1 MKSRNRTLLAAACLA
16 LLAASC
22 RTTEKLPTQQPKGEE
37 TRIELQAPRTLT
49 VLNFNAVVEGISVNG
64 QLRMAED
71 SVIWVTVNKIIE
83 LGRAMA
89 TTDSVWV
96 TVPVADR
103 HFAGTYEQAARI
115 AKQEMDFN
123 MLQDIVNAPDAERRI
138 EALAARMGFNAR
150 VRITSR
156 KQVDRITFPFVKQ

>member
-1 MKSRNRTLLAAACLA
+1 
-16 LLAASC
+16 
-22 RTTEKLPTQQPKGEE
+22 
-37 TRIELQAPRTLT
+37 
-49 VLNFNAVVEGISVNG
+49 
-64 QLRMAED
+64 
-71 SVIWVTVNKIIE
+71 
-83 LGRAMA
+83 MA

>member
-1 MKSRNRTLLAAACLA
+1 MKSRNRTLLAAACQA